1 MGKTKVIMEV
11 SIIMNIINVAG
22 NAIGVFA
29 LHAGVA
35 GVAYPSLI
43 SRIFAANGRSLR
55 LYNLTLI
62 FRECLCKD

>member
-1 MGKTKVIMEV
+1 MEV

-43 SRIFAANGRSLR
+43 SRIFAGNGRSLR
-55 LYNLTLI
+55 LYNCMEPI
-62 FRECLCKD
+62 